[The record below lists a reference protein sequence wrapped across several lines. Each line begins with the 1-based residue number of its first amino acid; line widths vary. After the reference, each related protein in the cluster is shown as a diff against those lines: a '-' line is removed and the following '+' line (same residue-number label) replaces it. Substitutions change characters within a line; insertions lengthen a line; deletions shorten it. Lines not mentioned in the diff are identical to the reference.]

1 MRGRVRLSISAEAG
15 KPLAAFIHRRLR
27 QALSLVKTDLREL
40 SVALVGD
47 RRMSELHRR
56 FMNLPGPTD
65 VLTFEIEHDSRG
77 RCVAGETILC
87 VPEARRQARARG
99 VELRHELLLYAIHGL
114 LHLSGFDDRTAAGY
128 RKMHRMEDR
137 ILTRLG
143 IGAVF
148 APIAGEGKRT

>member
-1 MRGRVRLSISAEAG
+1 VRRRVRLSISAEAG
-15 KPLAAFIHRRLR
+15 KPLATFIRRRLS

-77 RCVAGETILC
+77 RCIAGETILC

-148 APIAGEGKRT
+148 APIAGEGKRR

>member
-1 MRGRVRLSISAEAG
+1 MRRRVRLSISAEAG
-15 KPLAAFIHRRLR
+15 KPLATFIRRRLS

-77 RCVAGETILC
+77 RCIAGETILC

-148 APIAGEGKRT
+148 APIAGEGKRR